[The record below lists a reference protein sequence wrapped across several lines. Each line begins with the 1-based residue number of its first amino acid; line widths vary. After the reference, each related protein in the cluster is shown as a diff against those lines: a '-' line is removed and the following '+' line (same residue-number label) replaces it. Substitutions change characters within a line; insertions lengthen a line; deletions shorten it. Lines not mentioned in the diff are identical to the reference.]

1 MAVITVSDS
10 VKNLKGAEYVAN
22 SVKELVSGAGG
33 GAVVKDEGG
42 RVTVKISCPDRF
54 KEVVR
59 AETLDKV
66 ADVVAIYYKYDY
78 FKTAVN
84 LYGLTP
90 EEKEILFTG
99 LIAADLE
106 DDKKYAAAR
115 LGLKEEISVDGVFN
129 FMLIPLKRKWEDV
142 ASYLPSRFKGEQL
155 KDFMTYLLERKSKR
169 VYVDSGRVYDWHF
182 RRLKRSDLL
191 SGENIKIVR
200 EVLLSNCGEVE
211 LSGNLP
217 ERDEK
222 YLKEYYGDKVF
233 FSKSDR

>member
-1 MAVITVSDS
+1 MAIITVSDCA
-10 VKNLKGAEYVAN
+10 KNIKGAEYIAS

-33 GAVVKDEGG
+33 GASVIEAGG
-42 RVTVKISCPDRF
+42 RVTVKINCPDRF

-66 ADVVAIYYKYDY
+66 ADVVAIYYKYYY
-78 FKTAVN
+78 FKTAVT

-90 EEKEILFTG
+90 TEKEILFTG

-106 DDKKYAAAR
+106 DDKRYAFSR

-129 FMLIPLKRKWEDV
+129 FMLNPLKRKWADV
-142 ASYLPSRFKGEQL
+142 ASYLPARFRGEQL

-169 VYVDSGRVYDWHF
+169 VYVDCGRVYDWHF

-191 SGENIKIVR
+191 SGENVKIVR

-217 ERDEK
+217 ADDEK
-222 YLKEYYGDKVF
+222 FIKEYYGDKVF
-233 FSKSDR
+233 FSKNEN